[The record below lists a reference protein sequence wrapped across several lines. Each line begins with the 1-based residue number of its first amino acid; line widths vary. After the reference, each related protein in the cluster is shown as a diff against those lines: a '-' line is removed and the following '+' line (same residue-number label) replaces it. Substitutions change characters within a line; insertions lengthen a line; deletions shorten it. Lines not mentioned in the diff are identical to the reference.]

1 MTYLAAKLEH
11 LRAETAQLRAAVEA
25 IAAKPEP
32 TAADRRDFE
41 EFVEL
46 ILEIKDYAAR
56 LQRPGEK
63 WLVKRGQS

>member
-1 MTYLAAKLEH
+1 MTYIAAKLEH
-11 LRAETAQLRAAVEA
+11 LRAESAKLRAAVEA

-41 EFVEL
+41 EYAEL

-63 WLVKRGQS
+63 WLVRRG